1 MYYAFDSGT
10 MLRALT
16 LPDDDE
22 NDDNEYK
29 HNRTDSPE
37 REEAC
42 DQVLDMES
50 SVLELALEE
59 FPSCALL
66 RLYHFDTVCGVQLRL
81 QSRSSSVDPNA
92 TRSIEDGW
100 RRVDGAFEEAIRAV
114 GNGSHWNE
122 DYLVVAFYNTYIR
135 LLLHKTTTA
144 TTTTVSSKETTK
156 HQKVLELFVRR
167 AQTPHMSNGANDSI
181 LQDMQSISSLL
192 TFTPAEYDQVQDA
205 RRTTC
210 TTTDYTTCLA
220 NTLEKESSARYN
232 N

>member
-1 MYYAFDSGT
+1 MTPLLWMYYAFDSGT

-81 QSRSSSVDPNA
+81 QSRSSSVDPDA

-144 TTTTVSSKETTK
+144 TTTTIA
-156 HQKVLELFVRR
+156 VRR
-167 AQTPHMSNGANDSI
+167 RRNTKNSLSCSYAEHKHPTCQTEPTTRYS
-181 LQDMQSISSLL
+181 
-192 TFTPAEYDQVQDA
+192 
-205 RRTTC
+205 RTC
-210 TTTDYTTCLA
+210 SPSPPY
-220 NTLEKESSARYN
+220 
-232 N
+232 